1 MLPGE
6 SYFGKSD
13 QEILSVKEKKFI
25 LLVYIGG
32 ITYGE
37 IAAIRYL
44 NETMQFFK
52 FIILTTG
59 IISTK
64 KFFQSLSLKNEDF
77 S

>member
-13 QEILSVKEKKFI
+13 QEILNIKEKKFI

-44 NETMQFFK
+44 NENMEFYK

-64 KFFQSLSLKNEDF
+64 KFFQSLSLQNEDF

>member
-64 KFFQSLSLKNEDF
+64 KFFQSLSLQNEDF